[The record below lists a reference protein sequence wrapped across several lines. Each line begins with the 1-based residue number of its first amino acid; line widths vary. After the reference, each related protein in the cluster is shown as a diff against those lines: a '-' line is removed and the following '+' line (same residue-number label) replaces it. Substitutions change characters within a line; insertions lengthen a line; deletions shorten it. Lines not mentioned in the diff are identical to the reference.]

1 MCIRDSVSAQQLDSL
16 VRDVLDL
23 ARSQTGQLRLIK
35 APLDPAQILRPVAL
49 IGEEMAR
56 AKGLEWEAII
66 PDDLPRVYGD
76 ASRLRQVVL
85 NLVTN
90 AVKFTTCGRVTLIAE
105 TDDDSITISVSD
117 TGLGVPLAEQ
127 EAIFD
132 EFRQSERTA
141 ARGYGGLGIGLAI
154 CRELV
159 ELHGGQIGVR
169 SSGEEEGGSTF
180 YFTLPALRDEVE
192 PLERRPASQTV
203 VLLTSGPGDDGRLLE
218 SLRRDGFQAA
228 SLYLDGD
235 PNWLNALLALE
246 PGAVLLDCGPASVRG
261 WQVIETLR
269 SHPALQAIPVLFY
282 ALPESA
288 GGAMLALSH
297 LTKPIATSAL
307 TQALE
312 RYGLTVAAT
321 DHSKTILVVDDDPDI
336 LEMQAQMVAAALPGC
351 RVLRAANGR
360 LALELMRSERPSLVL
375 LDLMMPEMDGMAV
388 LSAMQ
393 EDERL
398 RGVPVIVVTA
408 QALTQREMEQLNR
421 GVAAVLQKGLFTP
434 QETLAH
440 IEAVLTRSKRLGSE
454 AQRTTRK
461 AMAYIHEHYAEPIS
475 REELA
480 AHIGVSAR
488 HLTRCFHQ
496 EMGISP
502 ITYLGRYR
510 VERAKRLLE
519 AGDKTITEVAIAT
532 GFGSSSYFADA
543 FRRETGMSP
552 REYQRRALAP
562 KSRIDVPNTEDTRRQ
577 FKPVSYTHL

>member
-1 MCIRDSVSAQQLDSL
+1 
-16 VRDVLDL
+16 
-23 ARSQTGQLRLIK
+23 
-35 APLDPAQILRPVAL
+35 
-49 IGEEMAR
+49 
-56 AKGLEWEAII
+56 
-66 PDDLPRVYGD
+66 
-76 ASRLRQVVL
+76 
-85 NLVTN
+85 
-90 AVKFTTCGRVTLIAE
+90 
-105 TDDDSITISVSD
+105 
-117 TGLGVPLAEQ
+117 
-127 EAIFD
+127 
-132 EFRQSERTA
+132 
-141 ARGYGGLGIGLAI
+141 
-154 CRELV
+154 
-159 ELHGGQIGVR
+159 
-169 SSGEEEGGSTF
+169 
-180 YFTLPALRDEVE
+180 FTLPALREE
-192 PLERRPASQTV
+192 PEPREQRPTPRTIV
-203 VLLTSGPGDDGRLLE
+203 VLTSGPGDGGHLLE

-235 PNWLNALLALE
+235 PNWLDTLLALE
-246 PGAVLLDCGPASVRG
+246 PGAVLLDCGPASARG

-269 SHPALQAIPVLFY
+269 SHPALHDIPVLFY

-297 LTKPIATSAL
+297 LTKPIEASAL

-312 RYGLTVAAT
+312 RYGLTVAAG
-321 DHSKTILVVDDDPDI
+321 DHGKAILVVDDDPNM
-336 LEMQAQMVAAALPGC
+336 LEMQARMVAEALPGW

-360 LALELMRSERPSLVL
+360 QALDLMRVEPPSLVL
-375 LDLMMPEMDGMAV
+375 LDLMMPELDGMAV
-388 LSAMQ
+388 LAAMQ

-440 IEAVLTRSKRLGSE
+440 IEAVLTRNKRLGSE

-475 REELA
+475 REDLA

-562 KSRIDVPNTEDTRRQ
+562 KS
-577 FKPVSYTHL
+577 